1 MGFEATTWLFK
12 PCYNYFFNAS
22 TGVYHLVIFKMT
34 TFYPGP
40 SQIYPEVADY
50 MQDAY
55 NSGIL
60 LQNHRS
66 DQGMALLKETVTL
79 LREKLNIPANF
90 DIYFTTSGTECWEI
104 ISQSI
109 PAENYLHFING
120 GFGQKWFEYSKK
132 LAVKNCESISYG
144 INEAL
149 PNVKIKADSI
159 VCLTQNETS
168 NGTQITMPQLAQF
181 DLENCLVAVD
191 TVSSMG
197 GIELDWTLADI
208 WLTSVQK
215 CFGLP
220 AGLGIMV
227 CSPKVK
233 HVAKQFNSDNHYNS
247 LLNIDKNMALFQT
260 VNTPNILGIF
270 LLNRVLKQSPNIK
283 ITDERLKLQAKKWY
297 DFFENNNKFELFCQ
311 NKAVQS
317 NTVIVVKGEKDNIE
331 KLKQKTEKEGLILGN
346 GYGIW
351 KDNTFRIANFP
362 AIDPNEIERL
372 MHCIST
378 F

>member
-1 MGFEATTWLFK
+1 
-12 PCYNYFFNAS
+12 
-22 TGVYHLVIFKMT
+22 MT

-50 MQDAY
+50 MQDAF

-66 DQGMALLKETVTL
+66 EQGMALLKETVAL
-79 LREKLNIPANF
+79 LREKLNIPDNYT
-90 DIYFTTSGTECWEI
+90 IYFTTSGTECWEI
-104 ISQSI
+104 IGQSL
-109 PAENYLHFING
+109 PAENYLHFTNG

-132 LAVKNCESISYG
+132 LAVKNCESITYG
-144 INEAL
+144 INEVL
-149 PNVKIKADSI
+149 PSVKIKADSI

-168 NGTQITMPQLAQF
+168 NGTQITMPQLAEF
-181 DLENCLVAVD
+181 DLENCLIAMD

-197 GIELDWTLADI
+197 GIELDWALADI

-227 CSPKVK
+227 CSPKVM
-233 HVAKQFNSDNHYNS
+233 HVAKKFNNNNHYNS

-270 LLNRVLKQSPNIK
+270 LLNKVLKQSPNI
-283 ITDERLKLQAKKWY
+283 TVTSNRLKLQAKKWY
-297 DFFENNNKFELFCQ
+297 DFFENNHTFELFCQ

-317 NTVIVVKGEKDNIE
+317 TTVIVVKGEKENIE

-346 GYGIW
+346 GYGQW
-351 KDNTFRIANFP
+351 KENTFRIANFP
-362 AIDPNEIERL
+362 AIDPKEIERL